1 MPKSNIKSSV
11 KSTSY
16 IVACKLI
23 VAGTMVLVS
32 LNAMAQTAPGPTSG
46 SIPGFVCR
54 QTSYSEANKLLAN
67 RTAEIKVG
75 GFLFHMALEAF
86 ESEER
91 HSSLGVL
98 IFLGEEGLVYL
109 NEAQQS
115 KYRERGY
122 LPSDQFQVCSLKHAQ
137 IISEGLI
144 VRPTSA
150 AGFART
156 SSLDHVRF
164 DAKQWDGKLAGD
176 TNTNIDDWAAVV
188 KRINQNPAAGYAA
201 PGTLLRSP
209 LPQCSTDFAVLG
221 EKPTGKKVGDGA
233 KANGFIG
240 SGCRTGEVER
250 PLAKTFDWK

>member
-16 IVACKLI
+16 SVACKLI

-32 LNAMAQTAPGPTSG
+32 LSAMAQTAPS

-54 QTSYSEANKLLAN
+54 QTNYSEANKLLAN
-67 RTAEIKVG
+67 RATEIKLR
-75 GFLFHMALEAF
+75 GFLLHMASEAF
-86 ESEER
+86 ADEER
-91 HSSLGVL
+91 HSALGMV
-98 IFLGEEGLVYL
+98 IFLGEEGLLYL

-137 IISEGLI
+137 FISEGLI
-144 VRPTSA
+144 IRPASS
-150 AGFART
+150 AGFAGN
-156 SSLDHVRF
+156 SSLDHLRF
-164 DAKQWDGKLAGD
+164 NAKQWDGTLGG

-188 KRINQNPAAGYAA
+188 NKMNQNPAAGGYAA
-201 PGTLLRSP
+201 PGTVLPSP
-209 LPQCSTDFAVLG
+209 LPQCRTDFAVLG
-221 EKPTGKKVGDGA
+221 EKPTGKKVDGA

-240 SGCRTGEVER
+240 SGCRTGEIER